1 MTITKTNIALHYYL
15 ENVMVILED
24 PNATG
29 ASLLIKDK
37 DTISVD
43 TPKTQ
48 LTNVSKYFVKDIL
61 SILESNDKKGK
72 TKLKEIRR
80 KMYDYLK

>member
-1 MTITKTNIALHYYL
+1 
-15 ENVMVILED
+15 MVILEN

-29 ASLLIKDK
+29 ASLFLKDK

-61 SILESNDKKGK
+61 SILESTDKKGK